1 VIQPADIER
10 LVGVREQTRES
21 VGDWCRRNGVD
32 ESVIHRLLELYG
44 WDRRSGIAALDAF
57 RTGHEARRADEPRG
71 ECSAG
76 WVVGG
81 DRYAVQ
87 LVVVDTASGVI
98 VGDATSNSAG
108 AVDLAETYNRVDS
121 ETATKRRL

>member
-1 VIQPADIER
+1 MIQPADIER
-10 LVGVREQTRES
+10 LVAVRERARES
-21 VGDWCRRNGVD
+21 VGDWCRRNGID

-71 ECSAG
+71 ESSVG
-76 WVVGG
+76 WVAGG

-87 LVVVDTASGVI
+87 HVVVDTASGVI
-98 VGDATSNSAG
+98 LGNATPNPAA

-121 ETATKRRL
+121 DTATDRRP